1 MSSYDKS
8 FPVSWEEI
16 HRNSKALAWRLH
28 EINLFKGI
36 IAVTRGGLVPA
47 AIVARELDIRLMDTV
62 CVISYKDQNRG
73 DVEFLKNQTLAGNGD
88 DWLIVDD
95 LVDTG
100 ETIKALR
107 PILPKAHYAT
117 VYAKPNGRDQVD
129 TFITEV
135 SQDTWIYFPWDLEM
149 KPAPTISEKIKK

>member
-1 MSSYDKS
+1 MNSYEKS

-28 EINLFKGI
+28 DISSFRGI

-47 AIVARELDIRLMDTV
+47 AIVARELDMRLIDTV
-62 CVISYKDQNRG
+62 CVSSYKEQTRS
-73 DVEFLKNQTLAGNGD
+73 DVEFLKNKTMAENGD
-88 DWLIVDD
+88 NWLIVDD

-107 PILPKAHYAT
+107 PILPKAC
-117 VYAKPNGRDQVD
+117 R
-129 TFITEV
+129 F
-135 SQDTWIYFPWDLEM
+135 SIYRSIVGFR
-149 KPAPTISEKIKK
+149 

>member
-16 HRNSKALAWRLH
+16 HRNSNALAWRLH
-28 EINLFKGI
+28 DISSFKGI

-47 AIVARELDIRLMDTV
+47 AIVARELDMRLIDTV
-62 CVISYKDQNRG
+62 CVSSYKEKSRS
-73 DVEFLKNQTLAGNGD
+73 DVEFLKNKTMAGDGD
-88 DWLIVDD
+88 NWLIVDD

-117 VYAKPNGRDQVD
+117 VYAKPEGLKFVD
-129 TFITEV
+129 TYVHQVPQNHWVFFERPENND
-135 SQDTWIYFPWDLEM
+135 S
-149 KPAPTISEKIKK
+149 